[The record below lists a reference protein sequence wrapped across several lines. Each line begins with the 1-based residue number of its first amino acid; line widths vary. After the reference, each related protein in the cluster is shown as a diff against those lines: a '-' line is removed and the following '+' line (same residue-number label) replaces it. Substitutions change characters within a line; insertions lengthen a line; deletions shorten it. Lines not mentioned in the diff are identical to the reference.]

1 MSHHRGH
8 RVRTAAH
15 RATRAGQH
23 AVRRR
28 GSPPAY
34 GAPRE
39 QDKLVDAPCPDLAS
53 PRPPTVPSCAER
65 TVPKCSADGPPEN
78 HRLGSTFA
86 RIFDRPIDPR
96 KGTKGRRKDDGEP
109 GGGIKGALYKLG
121 RIGRRT
127 HSSADFKGRI
137 PVIHFVQS
145 RHCRRHRLDF
155 ATKPEV
161 RRAESK
167 FLGFRL
173 AFRWR
178 RNICAKLTIIGSNWR
193 ELAPA

>member
-8 RVRTAAH
+8 RVRTAAR
-15 RATRAGQH
+15 RAMHAGQH
-23 AVRRR
+23 AGRRR

-53 PRPPTVPSCAER
+53 PRPPTVSSCAER

-109 GGGIKGALYKLG
+109 GGGIKGPLYKLG

-127 HSSADFKGRI
+127 HSECRFQRTDTGHPFCPKPTLSAASIGFRNQARTSTSRI
-137 PVIHFVQS
+137 KI
-145 RHCRRHRLDF
+145 
-155 ATKPEV
+155 
-161 RRAESK
+161 
-167 FLGFRL
+167 LGFRL